1 MTTNTYT
8 YHVGEK
14 FHADGS
20 VRAYPGSTIICF
32 ADPESAIYQAGVS
45 VQTALSEQAFGYK
58 FALLPP
64 SSFHMTVFSLILD
77 AQRVLPLW
85 SAFLPVDT
93 PLAQMD
99 DFFMERVATVVPPDN
114 FRMCLTYIGGK
125 GLSFRLSPADEDTYR
140 ALHDYRGRIAAATGV
155 RYPDHDTYE
164 FHLTLAYNLITLSDD
179 ENRAFAEWKLNLG
192 EALRCDIGVFDTGTP
207 QLTFFDD
214 MFAFL
219 TADQRHRLHSRG

>member
-1 MTTNTYT
+1 MTTYT

-20 VRAYPGSTIICF
+20 VRQYPGSTIICF
-32 ADPESAIYQAGVS
+32 ADPESALYQAGVS
-45 VQTALSEQAFGYK
+45 VQNALSAQPFGHK

-99 DFFMERVATVVPPDN
+99 QFFIERVATVAPPDN
-114 FRMCLTYIGGK
+114 FRMCMTYIGGK
-125 GLSFRLSPADEDTYR
+125 GLSFRLSPADEDTYH
-140 ALHDYRGRIAAATGV
+140 ALHGYRRRISEATGV
-155 RYPDHDTYE
+155 HYPDHDTYE
-164 FHLTLAYNLITLSDD
+164 FHMTLAYNLIVLTDD
-179 ENRAFAEWKLNLG
+179 EKRAFAEWKLNLG
-192 EALRCDIGVFDTGTP
+192 EALRCDVGVFDTGAP
-207 QLTFFDD
+207 HLTFFDD

-219 TADQRHRLHSRG
+219 TIDQGDLLRSRG